1 MEVKEISFMSLSK
14 LSENEVQKNLKEL
27 NGWIILNGK
36 LHKEIEFVDFDEAWK
51 FMTIAVVEIQKMNH
65 HPEWFN
71 VYNKLVIDLMTHD
84 VGGISENDMSLA
96 KFLDKIR

>member
-1 MEVKEISFMSLSK
+1 M
-14 LSENEVQKNLKEL
+14 
-27 NGWIILNGK
+27 
-36 LHKEIEFVDFDEAWK
+36 EFVNFDEVWK

-84 VGGISENDMSLA
+84 VGGISENDMNLA
-96 KFLDKIR
+96 KFLDEIR

>member
-1 MEVKEISFMSLSK
+1 MLDHSMRLVK
-14 LSENEVQKNLKEL
+14 LSDNEIEEGMKEL
-27 NGWIILNGK
+27 SGWTILNGK
-36 LHKEIEFVDFDEAWK
+36 LHKEMEFTDFDEAWK

-84 VGGISENDMSLA
+84 VGGISENDMNLA